1 MWIWHKKKVGGKG
14 FLDIDLGEIQELIV
28 TTPEEFTDNDLME
41 MSASEP
47 VPDDEEEDIEEAGQ
61 GGKLTLDGSD
71 YSRLLLTSF
80 TTWMI
85 VLYDIGTGTKAK
97 SGRKISTIEK
107 YFERNEKAKKPDRN

>member
-80 TTWMI
+80 TTCYNMMQALKLKQMVEEGL
-85 VLYDIGTGTKAK
+85 VLYGNIF
-97 SGRKISTIEK
+97 RKV
-107 YFERNEKAKKPDRN
+107 KKQKIRQEL